1 MPMISASLSL
11 GLSWYLSFNKEDYII
26 YLITSIGWSS
36 SSKLHPGGSRILHK
50 EGKSYGTRRRSK
62 SSPCYQQA
70 WIGNTVSLQ
79 PKVGRSQQSFQ
90 QYYKLLFRERI
101 IEYCLPSSTTD
112 LLVHKTVYDFVTSV
126 GDRNE
131 ISKLPYCFHS
141 LPSDWVSLLIF

>member
-11 GLSWYLSFNKEDYII
+11 GLSWYLSFDKRTII
-26 YLITSIGWSS
+26 FLMISVGWTSSF
-36 SSKLHPGGSRILHK
+36 KLYTGGSRILHK
-50 EGKSYGTRRRSK
+50 EGESNGTRRRSK

-70 WIGNTVSLQ
+70 WIGNTFSLQ
-79 PKVGRSQQSFQ
+79 SKVSRSQQSFQ
-90 QYYKLLFRERI
+90 RYDKLYRERI

-131 ISKLPYCFHS
+131 ISKLPYCHPM
-141 LPSDWVSLLIF
+141 PSDWVSPLIG